1 MLCHDTLKRIEQVEK
16 DIINH
21 PLTNGIKFL
30 LNNQTQDNHDT
41 AQFLLDPRRVWNE
54 NWVSYFSTTK
64 STIIQNTNLADTK
77 EKHINEEN
85 NFIFT

>member
-54 NWVSYFSTTK
+54 N
-64 STIIQNTNLADTK
+64 
-77 EKHINEEN
+77 
-85 NFIFT
+85 